1 MNSKLK
7 KNKFNIILL
16 LIILLGIIL
25 AISVGYSKQR
35 FHIDEISTF
44 LLSNGYYNPNP
55 YAVDMWIDKNYYL
68 DFLMTYDDTRFSLGS
83 VFYNQTQDVH
93 PPLYY
98 IFINVLSTL
107 LPGVFSKWIGLS
119 LNLFSYIG
127 TILLVVYL
135 TKKITNRSTTSLLA
149 GMFWAFS
156 IAAMSTYNFIRMYML
171 LALIQLILV
180 VFVDKYLKEE
190 TQYSRLYLTG
200 VFVTIILGGLTQY
213 FFYVF
218 AGLLILYTILL
229 IWSQKKFFKGLILG
243 LVSLLGVY
251 GDFKIFPAT
260 YDHIFNSYRGDQVM
274 ENSNAGINFSSMSS
288 YLVVIKDQLLG
299 GQAIILVLFIV
310 TAILGISIIIFRR
323 FYRCGKLNIKFSW
336 PSWAVVFVA
345 TISYIFAVSQITPIL
360 NERYIYSVY
369 PLLAVLIISLL
380 HRVLLAFDLK
390 NKWQSIILFIFI
402 LASVS
407 LGLLTQPISYIYPE
421 AEKSYD
427 IIEDYNDHKVLLL
440 SKDYFKLKEPILEL
454 MAYDEVYPHRYK
466 SNEGL
471 PEDEVLKKE
480 NELIVYVDSELATN
494 QLLQSVKDKYDFSE
508 FQLLYELGY
517 YKIYIFN

>member
-7 KNKFNIILL
+7 KNKFSIILL
-16 LIILLGIIL
+16 LIILLGTIL
-25 AISVGYSKQR
+25 ATSVGYSKQR

-55 YAVDMWIDKNYYL
+55 YAVDTWIDKNYYL
-68 DFLMTYDDTRFSLGS
+68 DFLATHDNTRFSLGS
-83 VFYNQTQDVH
+83 VLYNQTQDVH

-98 IFINVLSTL
+98 VFIHILSSL
-107 LPGVFSKWIGLS
+107 LPDVFSKWLGLS
-119 LNLFSYIG
+119 LNLFFYIG

-135 TKKITNRSTTSLLA
+135 TKRITNSSTTGLFS
-149 GMFWAFS
+149 GIFWAFS

-180 VFVDKYLKEE
+180 GFIDKYLKAE
-190 TQYSRLYLTG
+190 TKYSRLYLIG

-213 FFYVF
+213 FFYIF
-218 AGLLILYTILL
+218 AGLLIFYTILL
-229 IWSQKKFFKGLILG
+229 ILSQKKFFKGLILG
-243 LVSLLGVY
+243 LVALLSVY
-251 GDFKIFPAT
+251 IDFKIFPAT

-274 ENSNAGINFSSMSS
+274 ENSNAGISFSSMSS
-288 YLVVIKDQLLG
+288 YLVVIKNQLFG
-299 GQAIILVLFIV
+299 GQSIILVTFIV
-310 TAILGISIIIFRR
+310 TAILGISIIIFRH
-323 FYRCGKLNIKFSW
+323 FYHHDKINIKFLW
-336 PSWAVVFVA
+336 PSWAVIFAA
-345 TISYIFAVSQITPIL
+345 TISYIFIVSQITPIL

-369 PLLAVLIISLL
+369 PLLSILVISLL
-380 HRVLLAFDLK
+380 YRVLLAFNLK
-390 NKWQSIILFIFI
+390 NKGQSIILFTFI

-427 IIEDYNDHKVLLL
+427 IIKDYDDHKVLLL

-466 SNEGL
+466 PNEGL

-480 NELIVYVDSELATN
+480 NELIVYIDSKLVTD
-494 QLLQSVKDKYDFSE
+494 QLLQLIKDKYDFSD
-508 FQLLYELGY
+508 FQLVYELGY
-517 YKIYIFN
+517 YNIYIFR